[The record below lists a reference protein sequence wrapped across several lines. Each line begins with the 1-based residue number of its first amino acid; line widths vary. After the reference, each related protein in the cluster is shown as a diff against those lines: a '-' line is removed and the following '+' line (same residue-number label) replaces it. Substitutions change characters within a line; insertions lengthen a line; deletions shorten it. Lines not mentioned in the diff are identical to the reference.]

1 MREELQ
7 HQSWTRGLLENG
19 ERGRNGKLHQTLG
32 FGADCSADKRTR
44 CNQMEVDSAWRVLAK
59 RAYNIQFAGSHSQ
72 FVGASIWKAEAEGKH
87 RFFAWLMVQS
97 KLLTADNLIKRQWP
111 CDPICSLYSQEQE
124 TADHLILQCC
134 FAKEVWHLASLW
146 TQDLVKMP
154 TEGLSIA
161 AWWEELAVL
170 LKKLRRTKAITNDVH
185 TAWNLW
191 KDP

>member
-1 MREELQ
+1 MIQ
-7 HQSWTRGLLENG
+7 V
-19 ERGRNGKLHQTLG
+19 
-32 FGADCSADKRTR
+32 SADAIKWKWTTYG
-44 CNQMEVDSAWRVLAK
+44 EYTTK
-59 RAYNIQFAGSHSQ
+59 TAYNIQFAGSHSQ
-72 FVGASIWKAEAEGKH
+72 FVGEAEGKH

-111 CDPICSLYSQEQE
+111 CDPICSLCSQEQE
-124 TADHLILQCC
+124 MADHLILQCCFAKEVWHLALILQCC

>member
-1 MREELQ
+1 
-7 HQSWTRGLLENG
+7 
-19 ERGRNGKLHQTLG
+19 
-32 FGADCSADKRTR
+32 
-44 CNQMEVDSAWRVLAK
+44 MEVDSAWRVLAK

-111 CDPICSLYSQEQE
+111 CDPICSLCSQEQE
-124 TADHLILQCC
+124 MADHLILQCCFAKEVWHLALILQCC

-154 TEGLSIA
+154 TEGLSIS
-161 AWWEELAVL
+161 AWWEQELAGL
-170 LKKLRRTKAITNDVH
+170 PKKLRRQRH
-185 TAWNLW
+185 H
-191 KDP
+191 